1 MNNNTIAP
9 ATTTGA
15 FTHIFPTADA
25 IPENISPGLPI
36 HQKEYLINGV
46 LRTWDGPFAKVVSPI
61 YLRTEQGLQQVELGS
76 HPLLSKAVALE
87 AVEAAS
93 AAFGQGRGLWPNL
106 SVKKRVESM
115 HKFVMGMEKKR
126 EPIVKLLMWEIGKTR
141 TDAEKEFDRTIQYI
155 YDVMEELKDLNRQN
169 AQLQKED
176 SIYAQIRRSPLGVA
190 LCMGPY
196 NYPLNETFA
205 TLIPAIIM
213 GNTVVFKPAKFGM
226 LLIQPLLELFREHFP
241 KGVVNVIYGEGREII
256 GPIMET
262 GKIDVFAFIG
272 TSKAANIIK
281 KQHPKPNRLKS
292 VLGLEAKNPAI
303 VLPDADLDNAVAE
316 CISGSMSYNG
326 QRCTALKIL
335 FVHESIVQTF
345 IDKFL
350 VQLAALQPGMPW
362 EEGVGITPLPERDK
376 PAFLQ
381 ELIQDA
387 VAKGA
392 AILNEHGGD
401 RTETYIHPAALYPVS
416 EGMRIWDEEQFGP
429 VIPIVT
435 FRHVS
440 EPLEYVEKSNYG
452 QQVSIFGKDPNRLV
466 ELIDP
471 LVNLVCRVNLNS
483 QCQRGPD
490 VYPFNGRKDS
500 AVATLSVHDALRV
513 FSIRTTVAFKDM
525 PMNKQIVSGILEG
538 RKSNFVSTDYIL

>member
-213 GNTVVFKPAKFGM
+213 GNTVVFKPAKFGV

-401 RTETYIHPAALYPVS
+401 RTETYIHPAVLYPVS

>member
-213 GNTVVFKPAKFGM
+213 GNTVVFKPAKFGV